1 MTWRLWVIVL
11 AAAALFGLAG
21 IHSLATAAEDGPA
34 HRSPYRIVDVHG
46 HGALPALA
54 ALQAQ
59 LEVMDATGVDTFTL
73 LLFDPAGWPA
83 FQGGWSETNLRAWL
97 ELRRQFPERLNV
109 FGTVDFGRV
118 AREPAFFREIVTELA
133 EAARWGM
140 QGIKIWKN
148 LGMHHRDASGELMR
162 IDDPR
167 LDPFWAKC
175 GELGLPVIIH
185 TADPRE
191 YWYPNTF
198 NTFQYRDRSAG
209 LYHGHAEVPAWEELI
224 RQRDQV
230 LQKHPRT
237 TFIGAHFGSLTSDL
251 DEVAARLERFPNL
264 FVECGARLRFF
275 YRYHPQALRDFFIK
289 YQDRVLFGSDIF
301 MPGDETT
308 LASDAARA
316 AWRERRVQSY
326 RSYLA
331 YFETDHYVTV
341 PGGYQQQWL
350 RLKGLKLPP
359 VVLEKFYHRNAE
371 RIIPA
376 RPIATP

>member
-1 MTWRLWVIVL
+1 M
-11 AAAALFGLAG
+11 
-21 IHSLATAAEDGPA
+21 
-34 HRSPYRIVDVHG
+34 HG
-46 HGALPALA
+46 HGALPRLA

-59 LEVMDATGVDTFTL
+59 FEVMDATGVDTLTL

-83 FQGGWSETNLRAWL
+83 FQGGWSEKNLRAWL
-97 ELRRQFPERLNV
+97 EVRRQFPERLNV
-109 FGTVDFGRV
+109 FGTVDFGRT
-118 AREPAFFREIVTELA
+118 AREPAFFRGIVTELA

-148 LGMHHRDASGELMR
+148 LGMHHRDASGELLR

-198 NTFQYRDRSAG
+198 NTFQYRNRSAG
-209 LYHGHAEVPAWEELI
+209 LYHGNPEVPAWEELI
-224 RQRDQV
+224 RQRNHV

-237 TFIGAHFGSLTSDL
+237 TFIGAHFASLTSDL
-251 DEVAARLERFPNL
+251 DEVAALLERFPNL

-275 YRYHPQALRDFFIK
+275 YRYHPQAIRDFFIK
-289 YQDRVLFGSDIF
+289 YQDRVLFGSDVF
-301 MPGDETT
+301 LPGDEAT
-308 LASDAARA
+308 LSSDAARA

-359 VVLEKFYHRNAE
+359 EVLEKFYHRNAE

-376 RPIATP
+376 RPIAAP